1 MSQKIIPILS
11 LFVLAL
17 LLLTACGQSPADD
30 DGQKTVKKGKA
41 GQESHSQLPPAR
53 GDTIVVGS
61 IGDASN
67 LIPLLASDAPSHQVA
82 GLVYNGLV
90 RYDKNLKL
98 EGELAKSWEIST
110 DGLTI
115 TFHLRQEVKWHD
127 EAPFTAADVMF
138 TYRLIIDPKTPTAYA
153 GDFEQV
159 KEAKI
164 LDPYTFQVTYKQPF
178 APALA
183 SWGLSILPKHLL
195 AGQDI
200 TKSPLSRH
208 PIGTGPYIFSQW
220 KGGEKIELTA
230 NPDYFEAQPYIS
242 RYRYRIIPDSA
253 TMFLELKAGNL
264 DWMGL
269 TPIQYDRQTAGKK
282 FKGKFNKYRYL
293 SFSYTYLGYNLKN
306 PLFQDKKVRQALSFA
321 INKQELID
329 GILLGYGRV
338 ATGPYKPDTWFY
350 HQPSK
355 RYAYNPEKAKQLLRE
370 AGWEDHDN
378 DGLLDKNGHSF
389 SFTVMTNQGN
399 TLRAQTAV
407 IIQRRL
413 EEIGIKMKIR
423 IVEWSAFINEFID
436 KRKFEAVILGWTTGQ
451 DPDMYDIWHSSKT
464 GPKEL
469 NFISYK
475 NSEVDQLLEKGRH
488 TFEQKER
495 QKYYDRFQEILA
507 DEQPYTFLYVPESL
521 PIIAARFQ
529 GIKPAPAGIS
539 YNFIKWYVPQT
550 LQKYTQ

>member
-1 MSQKIIPILS
+1 MHKKILS
-11 LFVLAL
+11 ILIIISLLCLLA
-17 LLLTACGQSPADD
+17 ACGQSSSSESV
-30 DGQKTVKKGKA
+30 QETTKKEELERKKVKK
-41 GQESHSQLPPAR
+41 LPPAH

-82 GLVYNGLV
+82 GLIYNGLV

-98 EGELAKSWEIST
+98 EGELAKSWEISA

-115 TFHLRQEVKWHD
+115 TFHLRPGVKWHD
-127 EAPFTAADVMF
+127 GAPFTAEDVMF

-164 LDPYTFQVTYKQPF
+164 LDPYTFQVIYEKPF

-195 AGQDI
+195 AGKDI

-208 PIGTGPYIFSQW
+208 PIGTGPYTFSQW
-220 KGGEKIELTA
+220 KSGEKIELAA
-230 NPDYFEAQPYIS
+230 NPDYFEGQPFID

-282 FKGKFNKYRYL
+282 FTGKFNKYKYL
-293 SFSYTYLGYNLKN
+293 SFSYTYMGYNLKN
-306 PLFQDKKVRQALSFA
+306 PLFQDQRVRQALSFA
-321 INKQELID
+321 INKQEIID
-329 GILLGYGRV
+329 GVLLGHGRV

-355 RYAYNPEKAKQLLRE
+355 KYPYNPEKAKQLLRE
-370 AGWEDHDN
+370 AGWQDRDG
-378 DGLLDKNGHSF
+378 DGLLDKDGQPF
-389 SFTVMTNQGN
+389 VFTVMTNQGN
-399 TLRAQTAV
+399 ALRAQTAE

-413 EEIGIKMKIR
+413 HEIGIKMKIR
-423 IVEWSAFINEFID
+423 VIEWSAFINEFID
-436 KRKFEAVILGWTTGQ
+436 KKKFEAVILGWTTGQ

-475 NSEVDQLLEKGRH
+475 NPEVDRLLEKGRH
-488 TFEQKER
+488 TFNREER
-495 QKYYDRFQEILA
+495 RKYYDRFQEILA
-507 DEQPYTFLYVPESL
+507 EEQPYTFLYVPESL
-521 PIIAARFQ
+521 PIIAARFH
-529 GIKPAPAGIS
+529 GIKPAAAGIS
-539 YNFIKWYVPQT
+539 YNFIKWYVPKS

>member
-1 MSQKIIPILS
+1 MIIIS
-11 LFVLAL
+11 LLCLLA
-17 LLLTACGQSPADD
+17 ACGQSSSSESVQDTTKKKQLE
-30 DGQKTVKKGKA
+30 QKKV
-41 GQESHSQLPPAR
+41 ENLPPTH

-82 GLVYNGLV
+82 GLIYNGLV

-98 EGELAKSWEIST
+98 EGELAKSWEISP

-115 TFHLRQEVKWHD
+115 TFHLRHGVQWHD
-127 EAPFTAADVMF
+127 GAPFTADDVMF

-164 LDPYTFQVTYKQPF
+164 LDPYTFQVVYEKPF

-195 AGQDI
+195 EGRDI

-208 PIGTGPYIFSQW
+208 PIGTGPYTFSQW
-220 KGGEKIELTA
+220 KSGEKIVLSA
-230 NPDYFEAQPYIS
+230 NPDYFEGQPFIDH
-242 RYRYRIIPDSA
+242 YRYRIIPDSA

-264 DWMGL
+264 DWMNL
-269 TPIQYDRQTAGKK
+269 TPIQYDRQTSGKK
-282 FKGKFNKYRYL
+282 FSGKFNKYQYL
-293 SFSYTYLGYNLKN
+293 SFSYTYMGYNLKN
-306 PLFQDKKVRQALSFA
+306 PLFQDKRVRQALSFA
-321 INKQELID
+321 INKQEIID
-329 GILLGYGRV
+329 GVLLGYGRV

-355 RYAYNPEKAKQLLRE
+355 RYPYNPKKAKQLLQE
-370 AGWEDHDN
+370 AGWQDHDG
-378 DGLLDKNGHSF
+378 DGLLDKDGRSF
-389 SFTVMTNQGN
+389 VFTVMTNQGN
-399 TLRAQTAV
+399 TLRAQTAE

-413 EEIGIKMKIR
+413 HEIGIKMKIR
-423 IVEWSAFINEFID
+423 VIEWSAFINEFID

-475 NSEVDQLLEKGRH
+475 NPEVDRLLEKGRH
-488 TFEQKER
+488 TFDRKER
-495 QKYYDRFQEILA
+495 RKYYDRFQEILA
-507 DEQPYTFLYVPESL
+507 EEQPYTFLYVPESL
-521 PIIAARFQ
+521 PIIAARFH

-539 YNFIKWYVPQT
+539 YNFIKWYVPQS

>member
-1 MSQKIIPILS
+1 MKIIFRFMLIAILS
-11 LFVLAL
+11 LVLL
-17 LLLTACGQSPADD
+17 SACGQSAAPDKEKKA
-30 DGQKTVKKGKA
+30 TVEKQHDAVDLKPV
-41 GQESHSQLPPAR
+41 H

-67 LIPLLASDAPSHQVA
+67 LIPLLASDASSHQIA

-90 RYDKNLKL
+90 RYDRKLKL
-98 EGELAKSWEIST
+98 EGELAESWEVSA
-110 DGLTI
+110 DGQTI
-115 TFHLRQEVKWHD
+115 TFHLRHGVKWHD
-127 EAPFTAADVMF
+127 GAPFTAEDVMF

-153 GDFEQV
+153 GDFVQV
-159 KEAKI
+159 KKAKVI
-164 LDPYTFQVTYKQPF
+164 DPYTFQVVYEQPF

-195 AGQDI
+195 AGKDI

-208 PIGTGPYIFSQW
+208 PIGTGPYIFNQW
-220 KGGEKIELTA
+220 LSGEKIELTA
-230 NPDYFEAQPYIS
+230 NPDYFEGQPYID

-306 PLFQDKKVRQALSFA
+306 PLFQDRRVRQALSFA

-329 GILLGYGRV
+329 GVLLGYGRV

-350 HQPSK
+350 HQPEIT
-355 RYAYNPEKAKQLLRE
+355 YPYDPEKAKQLLRE
-370 AGWEDHDN
+370 AGWEDHDG
-378 DGLLDKNGHSF
+378 DGLLDKDGKPF
-389 SFTVMTNQGN
+389 AFTVMTNQGN
-399 TLRAQTAV
+399 ALRSQTAE

-451 DPDMYDIWHSSKT
+451 DPDMFDIWHSSKT

-475 NSEVDQLLEKGRH
+475 NQEVDRLLEKGRH
-488 TFEQKER
+488 TFDREER
-495 QKYYDRFQEILA
+495 RKYYDRFQEILA
-507 DEQPYTFLYVPESL
+507 EEQPYTFLYVPESL
-521 PIIAARFQ
+521 PIIAARFH
-529 GIKPAPAGIS
+529 GVKPAPAGIS
-539 YNFIKWYVPQT
+539 YNFIKWYVPKP
-550 LQKYTQ
+550 LQKYTR

>member
-1 MSQKIIPILS
+1 MNKKIASIPIIIFILM
-11 LFVLAL
+11 L
-17 LLLTACGQSPADD
+17 LVACGQSPAHDD
-30 DGQKTVKKGKA
+30 NQKTIKNRELEQKA
-41 GQESHSQLPPAR
+41 VDKLPPAH

-67 LIPLLASDAPSHQVA
+67 LIPLLASDSPSHQVA
-82 GLVYNGLV
+82 GLIYNGLV

-98 EGELAKSWEIST
+98 EGELAESWEISA
-110 DGLTI
+110 DGLII
-115 TFHLRQEVKWHD
+115 TFHLRHGVKWHD
-127 EAPFTAADVMF
+127 GAPFTADDVMF
-138 TYRLIIDPKTPTAYA
+138 TYRLIIDPETPTAYA

-159 KEAKI
+159 KEARI
-164 LDPYTFQVTYKQPF
+164 IDTYTFQVVYEKPF

-195 AGQDI
+195 AGKDI

-208 PIGTGPYIFSQW
+208 PVGTGPYKFSQW

-230 NPDYFEAQPYIS
+230 NQDYFEGQAYIE

-306 PLFQDKKVRQALSFA
+306 PLFQDRRVRQALSFA

-329 GILLGYGRV
+329 GVLLGYGRI

-350 HQPSK
+350 HQPTRK
-355 RYAYNPEKAKQLLRE
+355 YPYNPEKAKQLLQE
-370 AGWEDHDN
+370 AGWQDRDG
-378 DGLLDKNGHSF
+378 DGLLDKDGHPF
-389 SFTVMTNQGN
+389 IFTVMTNQGN
-399 TLRAQTAV
+399 ALRAQTAV

-423 IVEWSAFINEFID
+423 IIEWSAFINEFID

-451 DPDMYDIWHSSKT
+451 DPDMYDIWHSTKT

-475 NSEVDQLLEKGRH
+475 NPEVDRLLEKGRH
-488 TFEQKER
+488 TFAREER
-495 QKYYDRFQEILA
+495 QKCYDRFQEILA
-507 DEQPYTFLYVPESL
+507 EEQPYTFLYVPESL
-521 PIIAARFQ
+521 PIIAARFH

>member
-1 MSQKIIPILS
+1 MKIISRFTLII
-11 LFVLAL
+11 VLAMFL
-17 LLLTACGQSPADD
+17 LSSCGQSAAPDKEEKATTEKQQNAVDLKPA
-30 DGQKTVKKGKA
+30 
-41 GQESHSQLPPAR
+41 H

-67 LIPLLASDAPSHQVA
+67 LIPLLASDASSHQIA

-90 RYDKNLKL
+90 RYDQNLKL
-98 EGELAKSWEIST
+98 EGELAESWEVSA
-110 DGLTI
+110 DGQTI
-115 TFHLRQEVKWHD
+115 TFHLRHGVKWHD
-127 EAPFTAADVMF
+127 GAPFTAADVMF
-138 TYRLIIDPKTPTAYA
+138 TYQLIIDPKTPTAYA
-153 GDFEQV
+153 GDFVQV
-159 KEAKI
+159 KEAKVI
-164 LDPYTFQVTYKQPF
+164 DPYTFQVVYEQPF

-195 AGQDI
+195 AGKDI

-208 PIGTGPYIFSQW
+208 PIGTGPYMFDQW
-220 KGGEKIELTA
+220 LSGEKIELTA
-230 NPDYFEAQPYIS
+230 NPDYFEGQPYID

-306 PLFQDKKVRQALSFA
+306 PLFQDRRVRQALSFA

-329 GILLGYGRV
+329 GVLLGYGRV

-350 HQPSK
+350 HQPETT
-355 RYAYNPEKAKQLLRE
+355 YPYNPEKAKQLLRE
-370 AGWEDHDN
+370 AGWEDHDG
-378 DGLLDKNGHSF
+378 DGRLDKDGKPF
-389 SFTVMTNQGN
+389 AFTVMTNQGN
-399 TLRAQTAV
+399 ALRAQTAE

-451 DPDMYDIWHSSKT
+451 DPDMFDIWHSSKT

-475 NSEVDQLLEKGRH
+475 NPEVDRLLEKGRH
-488 TFEQKER
+488 TFDREER
-495 QKYYDRFQEILA
+495 RKYYDRFQEILA
-507 DEQPYTFLYVPESL
+507 EEQPYTFLYVPESL
-521 PIIAARFQ
+521 PIIAARFH
-529 GIKPAPAGIS
+529 GVKPAPAGIS
-539 YNFIKWYVPQT
+539 YNFIKWYVPKP
-550 LQKYTQ
+550 LQKYTR

>member
-1 MSQKIIPILS
+1 MNRKTASILIFILS
-11 LFVLAL
+11 LML
-17 LLLTACGQSPADD
+17 LVACGQSPAHDD
-30 DGQKTVKKGKA
+30 SQKTIKNRELEQKA
-41 GQESHSQLPPAR
+41 VNKLPPVH

-67 LIPLLASDAPSHQVA
+67 LIPLLASDSPSHQVA
-82 GLVYNGLV
+82 SLIYNGLV

-98 EGELAKSWEIST
+98 EGKLAKSWEISA
-110 DGLTI
+110 DGLII
-115 TFHLRQEVKWHD
+115 TFHLRHGVKWHD
-127 EAPFTAADVMF
+127 GAPFTADDVMF

-164 LDPYTFQVTYKQPF
+164 IGTYTFQVVYEKPF

-195 AGQDI
+195 KGQDI
-200 TKSPLSRH
+200 TKSSLSRH

-220 KGGEKIELTA
+220 KGGEKIELAA
-230 NPDYFEAQPYIS
+230 NPDYFEGQPYID

-264 DWMGL
+264 DWMSL

-306 PLFQDKKVRQALSFA
+306 PLFQDRRVRQALSFA

-350 HQPSK
+350 HQPNKKYS
-355 RYAYNPEKAKQLLRE
+355 YNPEKAKQLLRE
-370 AGWEDHDN
+370 VGWQDRDG
-378 DGLLDKNGHSF
+378 DGLLDRDGHPF
-389 SFTVMTNQGN
+389 IFTVMTNQGN

-423 IVEWSAFINEFID
+423 IIEWSAFINEFID

-475 NSEVDQLLEKGRH
+475 NLEVDRLLEKGRH
-488 TFEQKER
+488 TFEREER

-507 DEQPYTFLYVPESL
+507 EEQPYTFLYVPESL
-521 PIIAARFQ
+521 PIIAARFH

-550 LQKYTQ
+550 LQKYSQ

>member
-1 MSQKIIPILS
+1 MKIISRFTLII
-11 LFVLAL
+11 VLAMFL
-17 LLLTACGQSPADD
+17 LSSCGQSAAPDKEEKATTEKQQNAVDLKPA
-30 DGQKTVKKGKA
+30 
-41 GQESHSQLPPAR
+41 H

-67 LIPLLASDAPSHQVA
+67 LIPLLASDASSHQIA

-90 RYDKNLKL
+90 RYDQNLKL
-98 EGELAKSWEIST
+98 EGELAESWEVSA
-110 DGLTI
+110 DGQTI
-115 TFHLRQEVKWHD
+115 TFHLRHGVKWHD
-127 EAPFTAADVMF
+127 GAPFTAADVMF
-138 TYRLIIDPKTPTAYA
+138 TYQLIIDPQTPTAYA
-153 GDFEQV
+153 GDFVQV
-159 KEAKI
+159 KEAKVI
-164 LDPYTFQVTYKQPF
+164 DPYTFQVVYEQPF

-195 AGQDI
+195 AGKDI

-208 PIGTGPYIFSQW
+208 PIGTGPYIFDQW
-220 KGGEKIELTA
+220 LSGEKIELTA
-230 NPDYFEAQPYIS
+230 NPDYFEGQPYID

-306 PLFQDKKVRQALSFA
+306 PLFQDRRVRQALSFA

-329 GILLGYGRV
+329 GVLLGYGRV

-350 HQPSK
+350 HQPETT
-355 RYAYNPEKAKQLLRE
+355 YPYNPEKAKQLLRE
-370 AGWEDHDN
+370 AGWEDHDG
-378 DGLLDKNGHSF
+378 DGRLDKDGKPF
-389 SFTVMTNQGN
+389 AFTVMTNQGN
-399 TLRAQTAV
+399 ALRAQTAE

-451 DPDMYDIWHSSKT
+451 DPDMFDIWHSSKT

-475 NSEVDQLLEKGRH
+475 NPEVDRLLEKGRH
-488 TFEQKER
+488 TFDREER
-495 QKYYDRFQEILA
+495 RKYYDRFQEILA
-507 DEQPYTFLYVPESL
+507 EEQPYTFLYVPESL
-521 PIIAARFQ
+521 PIIAARFH
-529 GIKPAPAGIS
+529 GVKPAPAGIS
-539 YNFIKWYVPQT
+539 YNFIKWYVPKP
-550 LQKYTQ
+550 LQKYTR